1 MNDAADVLSI
11 KTIRANGLDFGY
23 LEAGTGPLVL
33 LLHGFPDTAH
43 SFSGVLPR
51 LAAAGFHAVAPFLR
65 GYAPTS
71 LAPDG
76 DYSIHTLGLDLI
88 ALLEHFGGGQKA
100 RVVGHDWGSVI
111 TQYAANLRPDRFER
125 IVLSA
130 VPHLRRFLLSPTS
143 EQLKRSH
150 YVFKFQAPFW
160 AESRL
165 PKDDFAWMVDVLI
178 RRWSPGWA
186 FSEADL
192 APIKA
197 NFSDP
202 QRLKAA
208 LAYYRGIPGLL
219 VKPAVARVA
228 FGPVT
233 VPTKLIYGS
242 EDGAIGAEMFQKQEK
257 HFRSVFELRE
267 AKGMGHFMQQEN
279 PAWFAD
285 ELIDFLRPAV

>member
-1 MNDAADVLSI
+1 MNDATDALPI

-23 LEAGTGPLVL
+23 IEAGEGPLVL
-33 LLHGFPDTAH
+33 LLHGFPDTPYG
-43 SFSGVLPR
+43 FRDVLPR

-71 LAPDG
+71 LAPDR
-76 DYSIHTLGLDLI
+76 DYSVQSLALDLI
-88 ALLEHFGGGQKA
+88 ALLEHFGRGEKG
-100 RVVGHDWGSVI
+100 RVVGHDWGSAI

-130 VPHLRRFLLSPTS
+130 VPHLRRFLLSPTA

-150 YVFKFQAPFW
+150 YIFKFQAPFW

-186 FSEADL
+186 FTEADL

-197 NFSDP
+197 NFADP

-208 LAYYRGIPGLL
+208 LAYYRAIPRML
-219 VKPAVARVA
+219 VTPSLARVA
-228 FGPVT
+228 FGAVK
-233 VPTKLIYGS
+233 VPTKMIYGS
-242 EDGAIGAEMFQKQEK
+242 EDGCIGPEMFQKQGK
-257 HFRSVFELRE
+257 HFRAGFELCE
-267 AKGMGHFMQQEN
+267 AKGMGHFMQHEN
-279 PAWFAD
+279 PDWFAD
-285 ELIDFLRPAV
+285 QVIEFLKPA

>member
-1 MNDAADVLSI
+1 MNDAADVLPI

-23 LEAGTGPLVL
+23 LEAGEGPLVL
-33 LLHGFPDTAH
+33 LLHGFPDTAYA
-43 SFSGVLPR
+43 FRNVLPR

-76 DYSIHTLGLDLI
+76 NYSIHALALDLI
-88 ALLEHFGGGQKA
+88 ALIEHFGRGEKA

-130 VPHLRRFLLSPTS
+130 VPHLRRFLLSPSS

-160 AESRL
+160 AENRL

-186 FSEADL
+186 FTEADL
-192 APIKA
+192 APVKA

-219 VKPAVARVA
+219 VKPAMARVA
-228 FGPVT
+228 FSPVT

-242 EDGAIGAEMFQKQEK
+242 EDGGIGAEMFQKQEK
-257 HFRSVFELRE
+257 RFRSVFELCE
-267 AKGMGHFMQQEN
+267 AKGMGHFMQHEN

-285 ELIDFLRPAV
+285 QVIEFLRPAA

>member
-1 MNDAADVLSI
+1 MNDATDMLPV

-23 LEAGTGPLVL
+23 LEAGEGPLVL
-33 LLHGFPDTAH
+33 LLHGFPDTAYG
-43 SFSGVLPR
+43 FRNVLPR
-51 LAAAGFHAVAPFLR
+51 LAAAGYHAVAPFLR

-71 LAPDG
+71 LAPDK
-76 DYSIHTLGLDLI
+76 DYSIHALGLDLI
-88 ALLEHFGGGQKA
+88 ALIEHFGRGEKV

-130 VPHLRRFLLSPTS
+130 VPHLRRFLLSPTA

-150 YVFKFQAPFW
+150 YIFKFQAPLW

-186 FSEADL
+186 FTEADL
-192 APIKA
+192 APIKS
-197 NFSDP
+197 NFADP

-208 LAYYRGIPGLL
+208 LAYYRAIPNLL
-219 VKPAVARVA
+219 VSPQMARVA
-228 FGPVT
+228 FQAVP
-233 VPTKLIYGS
+233 VPTKMIYGT
-242 EDGAIGAEMFQKQEK
+242 EDGGIGAEMFQKQEK
-257 HFRSVFELRE
+257 RFRSVFELCE
-267 AKGMGHFMQQEN
+267 ATGMGHFMQQEN
-279 PAWFAD
+279 PAWFA
-285 ELIDFLRPAV
+285 EQVIEFFGPPS